1 MIILYLINQY
11 PKNSHTFVRREIL
24 GIEALGMKVVRV
36 SIRPFA
42 HDLVEAADRQEA
54 QHTQVILRNG
64 SMGLLPSVLA
74 VGFKHPIRFL
84 GALLCTLRLA
94 RRAERGLGF
103 HLAYLGEACVLLKIC
118 QTESVD
124 HIHTHFGTN
133 PPLVAMLVKA
143 LGGPGFS
150 FTIHG
155 AEEYHRGLGL
165 KLAEKVADARFVV
178 AISRFGRSQLQ
189 IFARQNTHD
198 RIHIVHCG
206 LDSAFLDNSNVPSP
220 SGSHFLFVG
229 RLCQLKQPLTLL
241 EAAAILAADGVD
253 FHLDIAGDGEL
264 FREMETAVRK
274 HKLEPYVTLHGTVDG
289 AEVRRL
295 ILASR
300 AMVLSS
306 SAEGLP
312 VVLMESMALQRP
324 VVTTFIAAIP
334 ELVRPGI
341 EGWLVPTGHA
351 QALATAMAQA
361 LNCSSEELAR
371 MGKAAASR
379 VRERHDI
386 RISAERMVQ
395 LFQQYIKNPSA

>member
-1 MIILYLINQY
+1 MKVLYLTNQY
-11 PKNSHTFVRREIL
+11 PMSSHTFVRREIQGVEAL
-24 GIEALGMKVVRV
+24 GIEVTRV
-36 SIRPFA
+36 SIRPFP
-42 HDLVEAADRQEA
+42 DGFVEAADREEA
-54 QHTQVILRNG
+54 LRTRVVLRNG
-64 SMGLLPSVLA
+64 AKGLLPSVSIVAVKHPFRFLSA
-74 VGFKHPIRFL
+74 VGRTF
-84 GALLCTLRLA
+84 GLA
-94 RRAERGLGF
+94 RGAERGLGAHF
-103 HLAYLGEACVLLKIC
+103 AYFAEACFLLRTC
-118 QTESVD
+118 QREAVD

-150 FTIHG
+150 FTVHG
-155 AEEYHRGLGL
+155 SEEYYRARSL
-165 KLAEKVADARFVV
+165 KLADKVADAKFVA

-189 IFARQNTHD
+189 LFARQDTHD

-206 LDSAFLDNSNVPSP
+206 FDAAFLDNPNVSSP

-229 RLCQLKQPLTLL
+229 RLCQQKQPLILL

-253 FHLDIAGDGEL
+253 FHLDIVGEGEL
-264 FREMETAVRK
+264 SLEVETAVRK

-300 AMVLSS
+300 AMVLPS

-324 VVTTFIAAIP
+324 VVTTYIAAIP
-334 ELVRPGI
+334 ELVRSGM

-361 LNCSSEELAR
+361 LHCLPEELAR

-379 VRERHDI
+379 ARERHDI
-386 RISAERMVQ
+386 RVSAERMVQ
-395 LFQQYIKNPSA
+395 LFQRYVNESTS

>member
-24 GIEALGMKVVRV
+24 GIEALGMKVIRV

-42 HDLVEAADRQEA
+42 QDLVEAGDRQEA
-54 QHTQVILRNG
+54 LHTRVILAKG
-64 SMGLLPSVLA
+64 FMGLLPSILA

-84 GALLCTLRLA
+84 RAMLRTLRLA
-94 RRAERGLGF
+94 HRAERGLGF
-103 HLAYLGEACVLLKIC
+103 HFAYFGEACVLLRIC
-118 QTESVD
+118 QRESVD
-124 HIHTHFGTN
+124 HIHAHFATN

-150 FTIHG
+150 FTVHG
-155 AEEYHRGLGL
+155 PEEYHRARSL
-165 KLAEKVADARFVV
+165 KLADKVADAKFVA

-189 IFARQNTHD
+189 LFARQDTHD

-206 LDSAFLDNSNVPSP
+206 LDSAFLDNPNVSSP
-220 SGSHFLFVG
+220 SGNHFLFVG
-229 RLCQLKQPLTLL
+229 RLCQQKQPLILL

-253 FHLDIAGDGEL
+253 FHLNIVGDGEL
-264 FREMETAVRK
+264 SREVETAVRK

-300 AMVLSS
+300 AMVLPS

-312 VVLMESMALQRP
+312 VVLMESMALHRP
-324 VVTTFIAAIP
+324 VVTTYIAAIP
-334 ELVRPGI
+334 ELVRSGI

-361 LNCSSEELAR
+361 LHCSPKELAR

-379 VRERHDI
+379 ARERHDI
-386 RISAERMVQ
+386 RVSAERMVQ
-395 LFQQYIKNPSA
+395 LFQRYVNESTS